1 MERRNSYLPRY
12 RSIQSLAQNQFRNYD
27 LNIRSELVL
36 LIEKIKSIYVIKG
49 YDMDEFYF
57 MIEEEYS
64 LCTKFTWKNNLLA
77 WLALLKDY

>member
-1 MERRNSYLPRY
+1 
-12 RSIQSLAQNQFRNYD
+12 
-27 LNIRSELVL
+27 VL